1 MKLEDFNQI
10 DPKNMGSLPLPMKAI
25 ILAFL
30 LVIVVGTGFWF
41 LWQPAYQE
49 LQDAQKKEAELRETF
64 MTKKKEAVNLDAY
77 KAHMQEIERVFGVLL
92 RQLPNKAQMD
102 ALLTDINQAGLN
114 RGLEFDLFKPGQDRP
129 AEFYAQMPIS
139 IRVVGTYHQIGGF
152 ATDISKLS
160 RIVAFGDF
168 SIAPAGKEGKEGKD
182 ARLAMD
188 VTTNTFRYLDPSE
201 AANMKKADKGGKKKK
216 GKAESKKANG

>member
-30 LVIVVGTGFWF
+30 LVVVVGAGFWF

-49 LQDAQKKEAELRETF
+49 LQDAQKKESDLRETF

-77 KAHMQEIERVFGVLL
+77 KAHMKEIERVFGVLL

-139 IRVVGTYHQIGGF
+139 IRVV
-152 ATDISKLS
+152 
-160 RIVAFGDF
+160 V
-168 SIAPAGKEGKEGKD
+168 
-182 ARLAMD
+182 
-188 VTTNTFRYLDPSE
+188 
-201 AANMKKADKGGKKKK
+201 
-216 GKAESKKANG
+216 